1 MKKDRNGKGLLRWFF
16 IFVTIIAASTG
27 TWMSLR
33 GQTNAPAAA
42 PGSSKYT
49 PAHPSVSS
57 AFREFFNVRSKP
69 VQPIAYTHTVH
80 VLKDN
85 GPRLECSFCH
95 VGVDK
100 GPVASIPG
108 ANTCMGC
115 HDSEEGQTP
124 HAKEEIKKIVDYAT
138 RGEEIPWQRVYGF
151 PAMSHVRFN
160 HAPHIRNN
168 VDCSTCHGDIPHM
181 TVAERVVQHTM
192 GFCVKCHEDRKVSNE
207 CMTCHY

>member
-1 MKKDRNGKGLLRWFF
+1 MSTSRWAV
-16 IFVTIIAASTG
+16 ITLMVLIAAG
-27 TWMSLR
+27 LAWVSLK
-33 GQTNAPAAA
+33 GESNAPSPA
-42 PGSSKYT
+42 PSPSIFT
-49 PAHPSVSS
+49 PAHDSLLS
-57 AFREFFNVRSKP
+57 AMREFFGIRSKP

-80 VLKDN
+80 VLKQ
-85 GPRLECSFCH
+85 GLECSFCH

-108 ANTCMGC
+108 VNTCMGC
-115 HDSEEGQTP
+115 HDTVEGETP
-124 HAKEEIKKIVDYAT
+124 HAQAEIKKIVGYQT

-181 TVAERVVQHTM
+181 TVAERVVDHTM
-192 GFCVKCHEDRKVSNE
+192 RFCVKCHEDRKVSND